1 MHRLLVIS
9 VICTFL
15 MITDQTEAWTRRRRR
30 RTVPPPPQD
39 VYCPVNYN
47 SPLNNTNSLCPAG
60 TTIPENTRCE
70 FSCPTGY
77 NLVGNQS
84 VYCMSDGLLSD
95 EIGCEIITCPVW
107 GYTWPLNGSCDS
119 NSSVDWST
127 ECRFECAEGYRLEG
141 DDIAR
146 CGDDGQLNGSLPTC
160 TIITCPVP
168 NYNTPLN
175 GSCDSNS
182 SVDWSTECMFE
193 CAEGYLLEG
202 DHATRCGDDGQFNG
216 SLPSCTIITCPVW
229 GYTWPLNGSC
239 DSNSSVD
246 WSTECRFECAE
257 GYRLEGDDI
266 ARCGDDGQL
275 NGSLPTC
282 TIITCPVPNY
292 NTPLNGS
299 CDSNSSVDWSTECRF
314 ECAEGY
320 LLEGDHATR
329 CGDDGQFNGSLP
341 SCTIITCPVWGYTW
355 PLNGSCDSNSSV
367 DWSTECRF
375 DCAEGYC
382 LEGDDI
388 ARCGDDGQ
396 LNGSLPTCT
405 IITCSV
411 PNYNTPLNGS
421 CDSNSSVDWSTECR
435 FECAEGYLLEGDHAT
450 RCGGDGQ
457 FNGSLPSCTIIT
469 CPVWGY
475 TWPLNGS
482 CDSNSSVDWSTE
494 CRFECAEG
502 YCLEGDDI
510 PRCGDDGQLNG
521 SLPTC
526 TIITCSVPNYNT
538 PLNGSC
544 DSNSSVD
551 WSTECRFECAEGYL
565 LEGDHATRCGDDGQF
580 NESLPSCTIIT
591 CPVWEYTWPLNGSC
605 DSNSSV
611 DWSTECRF
619 ECAEGY
625 FFEGSVTARCG
636 LSGELN
642 GSIPDCN
649 ILCEVDYMSPLT
661 NINSACPA
669 GTKITENTQCE
680 FSCPTG
686 YNLVGNSTVYC
697 MANGLLSDEIG
708 CESINKCSALPCS
721 ADANSFCVNRLGTFQ
736 CSCYEGYENSIENPQ
751 CSPGIPTIACQINSC
766 MNGGTCNQEPTTFT
780 CTCPSGFTGLMC
792 QNDLRCNDVVC
803 EDTQTCFQGACVC
816 QDGRVPVNGVCER
829 SCSQS
834 CVLEQERCVLSSCR
848 CRTTWYRREIG
859 NGVSRCS
866 KASRL
871 LRISYILFA
880 INGVQVNFEASY
892 RDPQSAEYIAGAEA
906 IRYVIPRVLK
916 ARGVGGVITSVVLGY
931 FNGSLGVDSAV
942 SVDETFVGDE
952 TTLTDALMQEMIE
965 GQDHLT
971 ADNTSLRINMASLN
985 VAASPPDPDETRK
998 DIADGSINVAL
1009 IAGLVPGLG
1018 IVLVVIFTCACV
1030 TFVRSQR
1037 QKNMAEMMFGD
1048 RPTSLNHYSRNVNDE
1063 LSYRKE
1069 SSQSDVY
1076 YLYPGSSGNSSIK
1089 TGYSHRSRNPVST
1102 NRRSAS
1108 SAIYN
1113 KTTPSIMGSPTY
1125 DYSGSDTNHSTT
1137 VNGQPKGERD
1147 TGFRRSTTSTI
1158 YNSIATIYE

>member
-1 MHRLLVIS
+1 MCRGIS
-9 VICTFL
+9 
-15 MITDQTEAWTRRRRR
+15 TRRGR
-30 RTVPPPPQD
+30 
-39 VYCPVNYN
+39 YCK
-47 SPLNNTNSLCPAG
+47 
-60 TTIPENTRCE
+60 I
-70 FSCPTGY
+70 
-77 NLVGNQS
+77 
-84 VYCMSDGLLSD
+84 
-95 EIGCEIITCPVW
+95 
-107 GYTWPLNGSCDS
+107 
-119 NSSVDWST
+119 
-127 ECRFECAEGYRLEG
+127 
-141 DDIAR
+141 
-146 CGDDGQLNGSLPTC
+146 
-160 TIITCPVP
+160 
-168 NYNTPLN
+168 
-175 GSCDSNS
+175 
-182 SVDWSTECMFE
+182 
-193 CAEGYLLEG
+193 
-202 DHATRCGDDGQFNG
+202 
-216 SLPSCTIITCPVW
+216 
-229 GYTWPLNGSC
+229 
-239 DSNSSVD
+239 
-246 WSTECRFECAE
+246 
-257 GYRLEGDDI
+257 
-266 ARCGDDGQL
+266 
-275 NGSLPTC
+275 
-282 TIITCPVPNY
+282 
-292 NTPLNGS
+292 
-299 CDSNSSVDWSTECRF
+299 
-314 ECAEGY
+314 
-320 LLEGDHATR
+320 
-329 CGDDGQFNGSLP
+329 
-341 SCTIITCPVWGYTW
+341 
-355 PLNGSCDSNSSV
+355 
-367 DWSTECRF
+367 
-375 DCAEGYC
+375 
-382 LEGDDI
+382 
-388 ARCGDDGQ
+388 GDDGQ

-421 CDSNSSVDWSTECR
+421 CDSNSSFDWSTECR
-435 FECAEGYLLEGDHAT
+435 FECAEGYLLEGDLAT
-450 RCGGDGQ
+450 RCGDDGQ

-469 CPVWGY
+469 CPVWEY
-475 TWPLNGS
+475 SWPLNGS

-494 CRFECAEG
+494 CRFECDEG
-502 YCLEGDDI
+502 YIIEGDNNA
-510 PRCGDDGQLNG
+510 RCGESGRLNR

-526 TIITCSVPNYNT
+526 TIITCPVWEYT
-538 PLNGSC
+538 WPLNGSC

-551 WSTECRFECAEGYL
+551 WPTECRFECTEGYR
-565 LEGDHATRCGDDGQF
+565 LEGDDIARCGDDGRL
-580 NESLPSCTIIT
+580 NGSLPTCTIIT

-619 ECAEGY
+619 ECDEGYILEGDNNARCGESGRLNRSLPTCTIITCPVWEYTWPLNGSCDSNSNVDWSTECRFECAEGY
-625 FFEGSVTARCG
+625 LLDGDDTASCGDDRQLNGSLPRCNIIICPVWDYTWPLTGSCDSNSSVDWSLECRFECAEGYLFEGSDTARCG

-649 ILCEVDYMSPLT
+649 IIICPVWEYTLPLNGSCDSKSNVDWPTECRFGCAEGYLLEGDDIARCGVGGQLTGSLPHCTILCEVDYISPLT

-669 GTKITENTQCE
+669 GTKITENTECD

-697 MANGLLSDEIG
+697 MANGLLSDQIG
-708 CESINKCSALPCS
+708 CESINKCSTLPCS

-751 CSPGIPTIACQINSC
+751 CSPGTPTIACQIDSC

-780 CTCPSGFTGLMC
+780 CTCPSGFTGMMC

-803 EDTQTCFQGACVC
+803 EDTQTCFQGVCVC
-816 QDGRVPVNGVCER
+816 QDGRAPVNGVCEE

-834 CVLEQERCVLSSCR
+834 CVLEQERCVISSCR
-848 CRTTWYRREIG
+848 CRTTWFRREIG

-871 LRISYILFA
+871 LRISYILLA
-880 INGVQVNFEASY
+880 INGVQVNFDAAY
-892 RDPQSAEYIAGAEA
+892 RDPQSAEYIAGAEV

-985 VAASPPDPDETRK
+985 VAEITEVDECADGSHDCDTNALCINTDPGLGFGCLCNEGYDDLYPASLPGRYCFLASPSDPDETRS
-998 DIADGSINVAL
+998 DIAGGTMNVAL

-1030 TFVRSQR
+1030 TFFRSQR
-1037 QKNMAEMMFGD
+1037 KKNMAEMMFGD
-1048 RPTSLNHYSRNVNDE
+1048 RPTSLNHYSRNDNDE

-1102 NRRSAS
+1102 NRRSVS

-1113 KTTPSIMGSPTY
+1113 KATSSSMRSSHY
-1125 DYSGSDTNHSTT
+1125 DYPGSRTNNSTT
-1137 VNGQPKGERD
+1137 VNGQPKGER
-1147 TGFRRSTTSTI
+1147 GSGSRRSTTSTI

>member
-1 MHRLLVIS
+1 MCRGIS
-9 VICTFL
+9 
-15 MITDQTEAWTRRRRR
+15 TRRGR
-30 RTVPPPPQD
+30 
-39 VYCPVNYN
+39 YCK
-47 SPLNNTNSLCPAG
+47 
-60 TTIPENTRCE
+60 I
-70 FSCPTGY
+70 
-77 NLVGNQS
+77 
-84 VYCMSDGLLSD
+84 
-95 EIGCEIITCPVW
+95 
-107 GYTWPLNGSCDS
+107 
-119 NSSVDWST
+119 
-127 ECRFECAEGYRLEG
+127 
-141 DDIAR
+141 
-146 CGDDGQLNGSLPTC
+146 GDDGQLNGSLPTC
-160 TIITCPVP
+160 TIITCSVP

-182 SVDWSTECMFE
+182 SFDWSTECRFE

-202 DHATRCGDDGQFNG
+202 DLATRCGDDGQFNG

-229 GYTWPLNGSC
+229 EYSWPLNGSC

-246 WSTECRFECAE
+246 WSTECRFECDEGYIIEGDNNARCGESGRLNRSLPTCTIITCPVWEYTWPLNGSCDSNSSVDWPTECRFECTE

-266 ARCGDDGQL
+266 ARCGDDGRL

-282 TIITCPVPNY
+282 TIITCSVPNY

-341 SCTIITCPVWGYTW
+341 SCTIITCPVWEYTW
-355 PLNGSCDSNSSV
+355 PLNGSCDSNSNV

-375 DCAEGYC
+375 ECAEGY
-382 LEGDDI
+382 LLDGDDT
-388 ARCGDDGQ
+388 ASCGDDRQ
-396 LNGSLPTCT
+396 LNGSLPRCN
-405 IITCSV
+405 IITCPV
-411 PNYNTPLNGS
+411 PNYTTPLNGS

-435 FECAEGYLLEGDHAT
+435 FECAEGYLLEGDDT
-450 RCGGDGQ
+450 VMCGLGGQ
-457 FNGSLPSCTIIT
+457 FNGSLPSCTIII
-469 CPVWGY
+469 CPVWDY
-475 TWPLNGS
+475 TWPLTGS
-482 CDSNSSVDWSTE
+482 CDSNSSVDWS
-494 CRFECAEG
+494 
-502 YCLEGDDI
+502 L
-510 PRCGDDGQLNG
+510 
-521 SLPTC
+521 
-526 TIITCSVPNYNT
+526 
-538 PLNGSC
+538 
-544 DSNSSVD
+544 
-551 WSTECRFECAEGYL
+551 ECRFECAEGYL
-565 LEGDHATRCGDDGQF
+565 
-580 NESLPSCTIIT
+580 
-591 CPVWEYTWPLNGSC
+591 
-605 DSNSSV
+605 
-611 DWSTECRF
+611 
-619 ECAEGY
+619 
-625 FFEGSVTARCG
+625 FEGSDTARCG

-649 ILCEVDYMSPLT
+649 IIICPVWEYTLPLNGSCDSKSNVDWPTECRFGCAEGYLLEGDDIARCGVGGQLTGSLPHCTILCEVDYISPLT

-669 GTKITENTQCE
+669 GTKITENTECD

-697 MANGLLSDEIG
+697 MANGLLSDQIG
-708 CESINKCSALPCS
+708 CESINKCSTLPCS

-751 CSPGIPTIACQINSC
+751 CSPGTPTIACQIDSC

-780 CTCPSGFTGLMC
+780 CTCPSGFTGMMC

-803 EDTQTCFQGACVC
+803 EDTQTCFQGVCVC
-816 QDGRVPVNGVCER
+816 QDGRAPVNGVCEE

-834 CVLEQERCVLSSCR
+834 CVLEQERCVISSCR
-848 CRTTWYRREIG
+848 CRTTWFRREIG

-871 LRISYILFA
+871 LRISYILLA
-880 INGVQVNFEASY
+880 INGVQVNFDAAY
-892 RDPQSAEYIAGAEA
+892 RDPQSAEYIAGAEV

-985 VAASPPDPDETRK
+985 VAEITEVDECADGSHDCDTNALCINTDPGLGFGCLCNEGYDDLYPASLPGRYCFLASPSDPDETRS
-998 DIADGSINVAL
+998 DIAGGTMNVAL

-1030 TFVRSQR
+1030 TFFRSQR
-1037 QKNMAEMMFGD
+1037 KKNMAEMMFGD
-1048 RPTSLNHYSRNVNDE
+1048 RPTSLNHYSRNDNDE

-1102 NRRSAS
+1102 NRRSVS

-1113 KTTPSIMGSPTY
+1113 KATSSSMRSSHY
-1125 DYSGSDTNHSTT
+1125 DYPGSRTNNSTT
-1137 VNGQPKGERD
+1137 VNGQPKGER
-1147 TGFRRSTTSTI
+1147 GSGSRRSTTSTI